1 MDDSI
6 YISLRFALY
15 IDLMLLFGLALFGLY
30 SLRGKERADGA
41 VLNFGSLLVGTAL
54 IGILLSMVAMLQM
67 AKTMS
72 GVSSVMELHHHI
84 LQMMLMDTDVG
95 LTWMVRIASLTLAAI
110 AATLNRRSPA
120 LSLWLATLCG
130 AIALATLA
138 WTGHG
143 AMDEGSRRY
152 LHFTSDIVHLLG
164 AGSWLGALAAFALLL
179 RSTNL
184 TGDLQIRLLARTLT
198 GFESAG
204 TLIVATLTIT
214 GIVNYLMVVG
224 PAFETL
230 TSSTYGALL
239 SLKVFLFAGMLVF
252 AAVNRFHLSPLLERS
267 IQADTHTVAINAL
280 RRSMI
285 LEFSVAVIIMG
296 LVAWLGTL
304 SPEMEMSAESP

>member
-30 SLRGKERADGA
+30 SLKGKERTDGA
-41 VLNFGSLLVGTAL
+41 VLNFGSLLVGTAV
-54 IGILLSMVAMLQM
+54 IGILLSMAAMLHM

-84 LQMMLMDTDVG
+84 LQMMLMDTEVG
-95 LTWMVRIASLTLAAI
+95 LTWMVRIASLTVAII
-110 AATLNRRSPA
+110 AARLNRRAPST
-120 LSLWLATLCG
+120 SLWLVSLCG

-164 AGSWLGALAAFALLL
+164 AGSWLGAIAAFALLL
-179 RSTNL
+179 RTNNL
-184 TGDLQIRLLARTLT
+184 TGDLQVHLLARTLT

-204 TLIVATLTIT
+204 MLIVATLTIT
-214 GIVNYLMVVG
+214 GIANYLLVVG

-239 SLKVFLFAGMLVF
+239 SLKVFLFFGMLVF
-252 AAVNRFHLSPLLERS
+252 AAVNRFHLSPLLKRS
-267 IQADTHTVAINAL
+267 IKTGTHKIAINAL
-280 RRSMI
+280 RFWS
-285 LEFSVAVIIMG
+285 S
-296 LVAWLGTL
+296 WL
-304 SPEMEMSAESP
+304 P

>member
-30 SLRGKERADGA
+30 SLKGKERADGA

-95 LTWMVRIASLTLAAI
+95 LTWMVRIASLTLAVI
-110 AATLNRRSPA
+110 AATLNRRGPA

-179 RSTNL
+179 RSTYL

-204 TLIVATLTIT
+204 TLIVATLAIT

-267 IQADTHTVAINAL
+267 IQSGTHTIAINAL

-304 SPEMEMSAESP
+304 SPEMEMSAE

>member
-41 VLNFGSLLVGTAL
+41 VLNFESLLAGTAVA
-54 IGILLSMVAMLQM
+54 GILLSMAAMLHM

-72 GVSSVMELHHHI
+72 GMSSIMELHHHI

-95 LTWMVRIASLTLAAI
+95 LTWMVRIASLTMAII
-110 AATLNRRSPA
+110 AATLNRRAPA
-120 LSLWLATLCG
+120 LSLWLVTLCG

-152 LHFTSDIVHLLG
+152 QHFTSDIVHLLG

-179 RSTNL
+179 RSTKL

-204 TLIVATLTIT
+204 TLIVATLAIT

-239 SLKVFLFAGMLVF
+239 SLKVFLFAGMLVL

-267 IQADTHTVAINAL
+267 IQAGTHTVAINAL

-285 LEFSVAVIIMG
+285 LELSVAVIIMG

-304 SPEMEMSAESP
+304 SPEMEMSAE

>member
-30 SLRGKERADGA
+30 SLKGKERTGGT
-41 VLNFGSLLVGTAL
+41 VLNFGSLLVGTAV
-54 IGILLSMVAMLQM
+54 IGILLSMAAMLHM

-72 GVSSVMELHHHI
+72 GMSSVMELHHHI

-95 LTWMVRIASLTLAAI
+95 LTWMVRIASLTVAVI
-110 AATLNRRSPA
+110 AATLNQRAPA
-120 LSLWLATLCG
+120 LSLRLVTLCG

-152 LHFTSDIVHLLG
+152 LHFTSDIVHLLA

-179 RSTNL
+179 RSNNL
-184 TGDLQIRLLARTLT
+184 TGDLQIRLLARMLT

-204 TLIVATLTIT
+204 ALMVATLAIT
-214 GIVNYLMVVG
+214 GVVNYLLVVG
-224 PAFETL
+224 PVLETL
-230 TSSTYGALL
+230 TTSTYGALL

-267 IQADTHTVAINAL
+267 IQTGTHNVAINAL

-285 LEFSVAVIIMG
+285 LELSVAVIIMG

-304 SPEMEMSAESP
+304 SPEMEMSAE

>member
-30 SLRGKERADGA
+30 SLKGKERTGGT
-41 VLNFGSLLVGTAL
+41 VLNFGSLLVGTAV
-54 IGILLSMVAMLQM
+54 IGILLSMAAMLHM

-72 GVSSVMELHHHI
+72 GMSSVMELHHHI

-95 LTWMVRIASLTLAAI
+95 LTWMVRIASLTVAVI
-110 AATLNRRSPA
+110 AATLNQRAPA
-120 LSLWLATLCG
+120 LSLRLVTLCG

-152 LHFTSDIVHLLG
+152 LHFTSDIVHLLA

-179 RSTNL
+179 RSNNL
-184 TGDLQIRLLARTLT
+184 TGDLQIRLLARMLT

-204 TLIVATLTIT
+204 ALIVATLAIT
-214 GIVNYLMVVG
+214 GVVNYLLVVG
-224 PAFETL
+224 PVLETL
-230 TSSTYGALL
+230 TTSTYGALL

-267 IQADTHTVAINAL
+267 IQTGTHNVAINAL

-285 LEFSVAVIIMG
+285 LELSVAVIIMG

-304 SPEMEMSAESP
+304 SPEMEMSAE

>member
-30 SLRGKERADGA
+30 SLKGKERTGGT
-41 VLNFGSLLVGTAL
+41 VLNFGSLLVGTAV
-54 IGILLSMVAMLQM
+54 IGILLSMAAMLHM

-72 GVSSVMELHHHI
+72 GMSSVMELHHHI

-95 LTWMVRIASLTLAAI
+95 LTWMVRIASLTVAVI
-110 AATLNRRSPA
+110 AATLNQRAPA
-120 LSLWLATLCG
+120 LSLRLVTVCG

-152 LHFTSDIVHLLG
+152 LHFTSDIVHLLA

-179 RSTNL
+179 RSNNL
-184 TGDLQIRLLARTLT
+184 TGDLQIRLLARMLT

-204 TLIVATLTIT
+204 ALIVATLAIT
-214 GIVNYLMVVG
+214 GVVNYLLVVG
-224 PAFETL
+224 PVLETL
-230 TSSTYGALL
+230 TTSTYGALL

-267 IQADTHTVAINAL
+267 IQTGTHNVAINAL

-285 LEFSVAVIIMG
+285 LELSVAVIIMG

-304 SPEMEMSAESP
+304 SPEMEMSAE

>member
-15 IDLMLLFGLALFGLY
+15 IDLMLLFGLALFGLC
-30 SLRGKERADGA
+30 SLKGKERADGA

-95 LTWMVRIASLTLAAI
+95 LTWMARIASLTVAVI
-110 AATLNRRSPA
+110 AATLNRRGPA

-179 RSTNL
+179 RSTYL

-204 TLIVATLTIT
+204 TLIVATLAIT

-267 IQADTHTVAINAL
+267 IQSGTHTIAINAL

-304 SPEMEMSAESP
+304 SPEMEMSAE

>member
-30 SLRGKERADGA
+30 SLKGKERTDGA
-41 VLNFGSLLVGTAL
+41 VLNFGSLLVGTAV
-54 IGILLSMVAMLQM
+54 IGILLSMAAMLHM

-84 LQMMLMDTDVG
+84 LQMMLMDTEVG
-95 LTWMVRIASLTLAAI
+95 LTWMVRIASLTVAII
-110 AATLNRRSPA
+110 AARLNRRAPST
-120 LSLWLATLCG
+120 SLWLVSLCG

-164 AGSWLGALAAFALLL
+164 AGSWLGAIAAFALLL
-179 RSTNL
+179 RTNNL
-184 TGDLQIRLLARTLT
+184 TGDLQVHLLARTLT

-204 TLIVATLTIT
+204 MLIVATLTLT
-214 GIVNYLMVVG
+214 GIANYLLVVG

-239 SLKVFLFAGMLVF
+239 SLKVFLFFGMLVF
-252 AAVNRFHLSPLLERS
+252 AAVNRFHLSPLLKRS
-267 IQADTHTVAINAL
+267 IKTGTHKIAINAL

-285 LEFSVAVIIMG
+285 LELLVAVIIMA

-304 SPEMEMSAESP
+304 SPEMEMEMSAQ